1 MHKQYG
7 MFQFVVHSR
16 LAFSLQRQGPI
27 VRIRPD
33 TVHINDAS
41 FIDQIYGTAGTRRD
55 KSQLHC
61 NALMTPGAF
70 VSTSH
75 QDLHRSRRA
84 PVAHLFSKQ
93 NVRRLEPI
101 VQRCLVKVL
110 GRLEEFRSLGL
121 PLNTKIL
128 FSAAT
133 NDIITEYA
141 FGNCWNSLDK
151 DNLNEPFFTV
161 VTDSSKMWH
170 VSSYLPSLI
179 FIPRILPMA
188 VSMWLIPSMKI
199 MLPLF
204 LVRTLPLSFFS
215 TLFSWL
221 YY

>member
-1 MHKQYG
+1 MTTST
-7 MFQFVVHSR
+7 HSHCCT
-16 LAFSLQRQGPI
+16 GPI

-33 TVHINDAS
+33 TVHINDS
-41 FIDQIYGTAGTRRD
+41 VFIDQVYGTSGTRRD

-70 VSTSH
+70 VATSH

-84 PVAHLFSKQ
+84 PVAPLFSKQ
-93 NVRRLEPI
+93 NIRRLEPI

-110 GRLEEFRSLGL
+110 ARFEEFRSSKL
-121 PLNTKIL
+121 PLDIKIL

-141 FGNCWNSLDK
+141 FGNCWNCLDK
-151 DNLNEPFFTV
+151 TDLNEAFFK
-161 VTDSSKMWH
+161 VTSDSAKMWH
-170 VSSYLPSLI
+170 ISSYLPSLI
-179 FIPRILPMA
+179 FIPRVLPMA

-204 LVRTLPLSFFS
+204 LVSALHQNVFSKNTL
-215 TLFSWL
+215 
-221 YY
+221 